1 MESATLQLLFYD
13 LLQDLKFVNRD
24 DTMATKTPNLWID
37 DFNKKLM
44 SPGNQNVLV
53 DVYRSQVD
61 TQARKM
67 YIERLLI
74 HPMKI
79 TLTFVQTP
87 FPRKRGIGGTL
98 QATAI
103 NVLTSLAGVDRMQ
116 LKLKSFEV
124 DDVLESRSSL
134 FDLIV
139 HKTVQDLQSQLAQ
152 IAGKENMNK
161 NRISRMYY
169 NGLNQMK

>member
-1 MESATLQLLFYD
+1 MLFYD

-24 DTMATKTPNLWID
+24 DTMATKTPNIWID

-152 IAGKENMNK
+152 IAGE
-161 NRISRMYY
+161 
-169 NGLNQMK
+169 